1 MKKSVNDG
9 QTYSAKITETNL
21 ALANLKL
28 SWITAQYTA
37 EDGLGPLNSM
47 HEAGDSV
54 VAIAKG
60 GPNGMTIIGSGV
72 LVAPGL
78 ILTATHVLEDF
89 KGSGHSPVFLT
100 FLPNGTRIWLPHDV
114 CTISGPSAH
123 DDVRKL
129 TSDMSLL
136 SCTLNSDALSDK
148 PLMVAPMKVALPLI
162 GDRLWAFGFRHQHIE
177 NGIPSVTPFVSSGL
191 VSGAFPNGRGEWMP
205 SPCIE
210 VEMETLSGMS
220 GGPVVNDEGELVG
233 IVSSSLD
240 NGGPSFITLIWEAL
254 RLEVNCPPPMFE
266 RFHQISILRAH
277 RLGQAKVTG
286 KVEDKPWGDV
296 VLSFSDA
303 EQDLFVSSTTKS
315 SRVDEM
321 SSAELKFTT
330 MQIEAFVERYDNDM
344 EDAVEEEA
352 ELALQKLSLPAILP
366 FLATSD
372 VPRDCLDL
380 LTDTSVEVFEGIEG
394 FEVIS
399 IKETQPQTLLIQCY
413 FQLRSVVWIV
423 SVPTSDYRLQAGVFD
438 EHFMN
443 MESSDGVIMMELIQ
457 HCSFKATITFDRKT
471 EIFADYAAEWSAVRR
486 RKKRVSKTSI
496 ENS

>member
-1 MKKSVNDG
+1 MTKSVNDG

-21 ALANLKL
+21 ALADLKL
-28 SWITAQYTA
+28 SWVTAQYTA
-37 EDGLGPLNSM
+37 EDGLGPLQSM

-54 VAIAKG
+54 VAIAKD
-60 GPNGMTIIGSGV
+60 GPDGMTIIGSGV

-89 KGSGHSPVFLT
+89 KGSGHSPVFMT
-100 FLPNGTRIWLPHDV
+100 FLPNGTRIWLPYDV

-123 DDVRKL
+123 DDKRKL

-148 PLMVAPMKVALPLI
+148 PLMIAPMKVVLPLI

-177 NGIPSVTPFVSSGL
+177 DGVPSVTPFVSSGL
-191 VSGAFPNGRGEWMP
+191 VSGAFPHGRGEWMP

-210 VEMETLSGMS
+210 VEMEALSGMS

-254 RLEVNCPPPMFE
+254 RLEVNCPPPMFD
-266 RFHQISILRAH
+266 RFHQINILRAH
-277 RLGQAKVTG
+277 RLGQAKVAG

-296 VLSFSDA
+296 VISFSDA
-303 EQDLFVSSTTKS
+303 EQDLYTRSTAIPS
-315 SRVDEM
+315 HVDEM
-321 SSAELKFTT
+321 PPAEQKFTT
-330 MQIEAFVERYDNDM
+330 MQIEAFVERYDGDM
-344 EDAVEEEA
+344 EDAVEEGA
-352 ELALQKLSLPAILP
+352 ERTLENLSLPEVLP

-372 VPRDCLDL
+372 VPQDCLNL
-380 LTDTSVEVFEGIEG
+380 ITDASVEVFEGIED

-399 IKETQPQTLLIQCY
+399 IKETQTQKLSIQCY
-413 FQLRSVVWIV
+413 FHLRSVVWIV
-423 SVPTSDYRLQAGVFD
+423 SVPTAEYESHVSALAV
-438 EHFMN
+438 HFMN
-443 MESSDGVIMMELIQ
+443 PESSDGVTKMELIQ
-457 HCSFKATITFDRKT
+457 RCSFKATITFDRQS
-471 EIFADYAAEWSAVRR
+471 EAFDDYGVEWSAVRR
-486 RKKRVSKTSI
+486 RKNRTSKR
-496 ENS
+496 

>member
-1 MKKSVNDG
+1 MTKSVNDG
-9 QTYSAKITETNL
+9 QTYSARITETNL
-21 ALANLKL
+21 ALADLKL
-28 SWITAQYTA
+28 SWATAQYTA
-37 EDGLGPLNSM
+37 EDGLGPLQSM

-60 GPNGMTIIGSGV
+60 GPDGMTIIGSGV
-72 LVAPGL
+72 LVGPGL

-89 KGSGHSPVFLT
+89 KGSGHSPVFMT
-100 FLPNGTRIWLPHDV
+100 FLPNGTRIWLPYDA
-114 CTISGPSAH
+114 CTISGPSSY
-123 DDVRKL
+123 DDARKL
-129 TSDMSLL
+129 MSDMSLL

-177 NGIPSVTPFVSSGL
+177 DGIPSVTPFVSSGL
-191 VSGAFPNGRGEWMP
+191 VSGAFPHGRGEWMP

-210 VEMETLSGMS
+210 VEMEALSGMS

-254 RLEVNCPPPMFE
+254 RLEVNCPPPMYD

-303 EQDLFVSSTTKS
+303 EHDLFASSTVKS
-315 SRVDEM
+315 TRVDEM
-321 SSAELKFTT
+321 SSPEKKFTT
-330 MQIEAFVERYDNDM
+330 IQIEAFVERYDGDM
-344 EDAVEEEA
+344 EDAVEEKA
-352 ELALQKLSLPAILP
+352 ELALEKLSLPAILP

-380 LTDTSVEVFEGIEG
+380 ITDASVEVLEGIED

-399 IKETQPQTLLIQCY
+399 IKETQPQALMIQCY
-413 FQLRSVVWIV
+413 FHLRSVVWIV
-423 SVPTSDYRLQAGVFD
+423 FVPTAKYESHASALAV
-438 EHFMN
+438 HFMN
-443 MESSDGVIMMELIQ
+443 PESSDGLTKMELIQ
-457 HCSFKATITFDRKT
+457 RCSFKATIKFDRQS
-471 EIFADYAAEWSAVRR
+471 ESFDDYSVEWSAVRR
-486 RKKRVSKTSI
+486 RKKCVASSTS
-496 ENS
+496 